1 MQNAVHKSEE
11 IVKAAREEAEQF
23 AVRRKSDA
31 VEQCNAVLLEAER
44 KAGAIFNSL
53 RSQASSRNMKPD
65 GEGKPANGGRKASP
79 KYQ

>member
-1 MQNAVHKSEE
+1 
-11 IVKAAREEAEQF
+11 EQF

-53 RSQASSRNMKPD
+53 RAQASSRKMKGE
-65 GEGKPANGGRKASP
+65 GEGKPANGGRKPGP